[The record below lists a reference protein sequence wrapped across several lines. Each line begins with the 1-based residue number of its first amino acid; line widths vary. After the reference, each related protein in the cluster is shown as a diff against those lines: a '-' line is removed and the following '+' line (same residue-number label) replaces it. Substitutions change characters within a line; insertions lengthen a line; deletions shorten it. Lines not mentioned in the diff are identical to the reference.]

1 VQIQQYSNIT
11 INYKYKRFADIRG
24 ITIESGLFFELC
36 NFLTI
41 AVMVICSTCI
51 AIYNRGKNQ
60 LILRRLGVKEIHYW
74 IGTFLLVVIPTEIS
88 AIVCGFVF

>member
-1 VQIQQYSNIT
+1 MNQFNNIT

-36 NFLTI
+36 NFFSI
-41 AVMVICSTCI
+41 AVMIICATCI

-60 LILRRLGVKEIHYW
+60 LILRRLGVKEINYW
-74 IGTFLLVVIPTEIS
+74 LCTFIMVFLPTFVSSIL
-88 AIVCGFVF
+88 CGIIF